1 MLIHQIMERQTW
13 LFRSVQSESSF
24 QAFGNVNVVGKGHAI
39 NQMGSSALAAILNA
53 AALLLK
59 LSTGWDWFINLVPQT
74 ILKSPPCLGFV
85 AKRSQPHQLY

>member
-1 MLIHQIMERQTW
+1 MLIHQIMKRQTW

-59 LSTGWDWFINLVPQT
+59 LSTGWDWFINLSASDYP
-74 ILKSPPCLGFV
+74 
-85 AKRSQPHQLY
+85 